1 MEVLKKMNTYKK
13 FGPNVFVASCD
24 DKYEKGDVIT
34 VETRHENEHECV
46 VWNYLGERNG
56 KHLHSITRVDGFNSR
71 KRIENKLE
79 KTKQYQ
85 SNAMKRSNDYS
96 QLSNQDSEFLS
107 LGEPIKV
114 GHHSEKRHRK
124 LIEKACNRANR
135 ASEEY
140 KKAKRYDDKIDSL
153 SRRVNNVDL
162 SMPESLEY
170 YKEKLEKAVIYHK
183 KLKSGEIEKEHD
195 YSMQY
200 ALQNVKKLK
209 KKVELATQLWA

>member
-34 VETRHENEHECV
+34 VETKHENEHECV

-56 KHLHSITRVDGFNSR
+56 KHLHSITRADGFNSK

-85 SNAMKRSNDYS
+85 DNARARFTKHSD
-96 QLSNQDSEFLS
+96 LSNRDSDFLS

-124 LIEKACNRANR
+124 MIKYACNQANK

-140 KKAKRYDDKIDSL
+140 KKAKSYDDKIDSL

-170 YKEKLEKAVIYHK
+170 YKEKLEKAVIRHK
-183 KLKSGEIEKEHD
+183 KLKSGELEKEHD

-200 ALQNVKKLK
+200 ALQDVKKLK